1 MCCPKSRC
9 SCSPSA
15 AKIAWATATSRST
28 IGRSVR
34 SARCGRTSPAC
45 SISTSATARARR
57 RRWARPSIAR
67 SRKKSCCSLAVSD
80 DSPPAS
86 IDDAIAAFNRG
97 AYFEA
102 AEMFESASRAA
113 GDDHELKALIVAFN
127 QIAAALHLRFER
139 GGRQAS
145 INLMSQAMLAL
156 DDLKPARAG
165 VDVERLC
172 AELAA
177 YTEEVRATPRDERDG
192 LKHRARIF
200 LERRRAPKI
209 NRR

>member
-1 MCCPKSRC
+1 
-9 SCSPSA
+9 
-15 AKIAWATATSRST
+15 
-28 IGRSVR
+28 
-34 SARCGRTSPAC
+34 
-45 SISTSATARARR
+45 
-57 RRWARPSIAR
+57 
-67 SRKKSCCSLAVSD
+67 
-80 DSPPAS
+80 
-86 IDDAIAAFNRG
+86 
-97 AYFEA
+97 
-102 AEMFESASRAA
+102 MFETASHSA
-113 GDDHELKALIVAFN
+113 DDNMKALIVAFN

-156 DDLKPARAG
+156 DDLKPARGG

-172 AELAA
+172 MELAA
-177 YTEEVRATPRDERDG
+177 CTEEMRASPRDERDG

>member
-1 MCCPKSRC
+1 MNDNP
-9 SCSPSA
+9 PS
-15 AKIAWATATSRST
+15 
-28 IGRSVR
+28 
-34 SARCGRTSPAC
+34 
-45 SISTSATARARR
+45 
-57 RRWARPSIAR
+57 
-67 SRKKSCCSLAVSD
+67 
-80 DSPPAS
+80 AS

-97 AYFEA
+97 DYFEA
-102 AEMFESASRAA
+102 AEMFENAARSA
-113 GDDHELKALIVAFN
+113 DDDLKAMVAAFN

-156 DDLKPARAG
+156 DDMKPARGG

-172 AELAA
+172 VELTA

-209 NRR
+209 NRRRTS

>member
-1 MCCPKSRC
+1 
-9 SCSPSA
+9 
-15 AKIAWATATSRST
+15 
-28 IGRSVR
+28 
-34 SARCGRTSPAC
+34 
-45 SISTSATARARR
+45 
-57 RRWARPSIAR
+57 
-67 SRKKSCCSLAVSD
+67 VSD
-80 DSPPAS
+80 NPPAAS

-102 AEMFESASRAA
+102 AEMFENAA
-113 GDDHELKALIVAFN
+113 RMADDDLKALVAAFN

-156 DDLKPARAG
+156 DDLKPARG
-165 VDVERLC
+165 GIDVERLC
-172 AELAA
+172 VELAA

-209 NRR
+209 NRSR

>member
-1 MCCPKSRC
+1 
-9 SCSPSA
+9 
-15 AKIAWATATSRST
+15 
-28 IGRSVR
+28 
-34 SARCGRTSPAC
+34 
-45 SISTSATARARR
+45 
-57 RRWARPSIAR
+57 
-67 SRKKSCCSLAVSD
+67 VSD
-80 DSPPAS
+80 NPQSAS

-97 AYFEA
+97 AYFDA
-102 AEMFESASRAA
+102 AEMFENAARSA
-113 GDDHELKALIVAFN
+113 DDELKAMVAAFN

-156 DDLKPARAG
+156 DDMKPERG
-165 VDVERLC
+165 GIDVERLC
-172 AELAA
+172 DELAA

-209 NRR
+209 NRRRQ

>member
-1 MCCPKSRC
+1 
-9 SCSPSA
+9 
-15 AKIAWATATSRST
+15 
-28 IGRSVR
+28 
-34 SARCGRTSPAC
+34 
-45 SISTSATARARR
+45 
-57 RRWARPSIAR
+57 
-67 SRKKSCCSLAVSD
+67 
-80 DSPPAS
+80 
-86 IDDAIAAFNRG
+86 
-97 AYFEA
+97 
-102 AEMFESASRAA
+102 MFETASHAA
-113 GDDHELKALIVAFN
+113 GNDNDLQALIVAFN

-156 DDLKPARAG
+156 DDMKPARGG

-172 AELAA
+172 VELAA
-177 YTEEVRATPRDERDG
+177 YTEEVRVTPRDERDG

>member
-1 MCCPKSRC
+1 
-9 SCSPSA
+9 
-15 AKIAWATATSRST
+15 
-28 IGRSVR
+28 
-34 SARCGRTSPAC
+34 
-45 SISTSATARARR
+45 
-57 RRWARPSIAR
+57 
-67 SRKKSCCSLAVSD
+67 VSD
-80 DSPPAS
+80 DSTSAS

-102 AEMFESASRAA
+102 AEMFETASRAV
-113 GDDHELKALIVAFN
+113 GDDPELKALIVAFN

-139 GGRQAS
+139 GGRQSS
-145 INLMSQAMLAL
+145 INLMSQAMIAL

-165 VDVERLC
+165 FDVERLC

-200 LERRRAPKI
+200 LERRRVPKI